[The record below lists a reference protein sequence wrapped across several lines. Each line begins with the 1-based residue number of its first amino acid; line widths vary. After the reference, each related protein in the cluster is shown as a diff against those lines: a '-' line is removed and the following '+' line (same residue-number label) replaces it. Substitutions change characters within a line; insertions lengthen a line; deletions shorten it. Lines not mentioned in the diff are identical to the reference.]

1 MNNNSFLNNYY
12 SIIMDIEEP
21 NSLKVNYRNVEIIC
35 EGEEYKKMELLANDI
50 FHKLNVDKVDQIKFP
65 INKIDGLKCESVLYI
80 TYSYNLHTDNYNMT
94 IVLNIQSN
102 TIMYNEC
109 GIEKNYFVEKV
120 FNENNKIIT
129 VIDIIE
135 ILLILKYLFF
145 NLKYCYVTNMLV
157 LNSYINLDLFTSIF
171 DNSNIEILGEK
182 CCVCFIST
190 TNKTKCKH
198 SLCFKCWEE
207 IKPQQIEQGE
217 YEETILPCPLCRQN
231 IYYINN

>member
-1 MNNNSFLNNYY
+1 MGTNNSEFFTV
-12 SIIMDIEEP
+12 EEP
-21 NSLKVNYRNVEIIC
+21 NFLKVNYRNVEIVC

-65 INKIDGLKCESVLYI
+65 INKIDGLKCESVLCI
-80 TYSYNLHTDNYNMT
+80 TYSYNLHTDDYNMT
-94 IVLNIQSN
+94 IVLSIQSN
-102 TIMYNEC
+102 TIMYNES
-109 GIEKNYFVEKV
+109 GIEKNYFVEKL

-157 LNSYINLDLFTSIF
+157 LNSFINLDLFTSIF

-182 CCVCFIST
+182 CCVCFIAT
-190 TNKTKCKH
+190 TNKTNCKH

-207 IKPQQIEQGE
+207 IKPQQIDRGE
-217 YEETILPCPLCRQN
+217 YEETILSCPLCRQN